1 MSFQVDLRGLQDTK
15 SLARYIASISK
26 VGDVLLLKGNLGS
39 GKTAFT
45 RFFVGSLV
53 DDAYVSSP
61 TFSLVN
67 VYDGSRYEIWH
78 YDLYRVKHREELR
91 ELGIDDALSNA
102 ITVIE
107 WPELIEES
115 ISNDGV
121 VVSLQSSGESDARTA
136 NLTLLGRFSERA
148 EEVRSFIKG
157 LNDSR

>member
-1 MSFQVDLRGLQDTK
+1 MSFQVDLRGLQDTE
-15 SLARYIASISK
+15 SLAHYIASIVR
-26 VGDVLLLKGNLGS
+26 VGDVVLLKGNLGS

-53 DDAYVSSP
+53 DDAHVSSP

-67 VYDGSRYEIWH
+67 VYEGNQCEIWH
-78 YDLYRVKHREELR
+78 YDLYRVRRREELY
-91 ELGIDDALSNA
+91 ELGIDDALSSA

-121 VVSLQSSGESDARTA
+121 IVSLQSSGESDIRTA
-136 NLTLLGRFSERA
+136 NVTLLGRFSERA
-148 EEVRSFIKG
+148 EEIRSFIKG